1 MSNKPEVV
9 IRFNRSRE
17 HISASEVTET
27 FDIILTKPLGLQLQ
41 NLPEGKVIISG
52 FIPTS
57 TTTIAGSDYS
67 SAAESILQVGDR
79 IVAVD
84 SSLGSQLWPVSSVEG
99 VVSAVTARLPGQ
111 SIRFRIERT
120 VQVGEYPTRY
130 LDQQQQQERTTT
142 DEISLDDPVTPALN
156 GAVDGY
162 RQLTSASASGV
173 YPHSTT
179 ATAPTT
185 SISSSSSTALDTS
198 NTPGTSV
205 IPTVGSKTHKLLL
218 TRCRDVLRTYIAKA
232 KQGENSRQDDLST
245 KASKILV
252 FAADRVLEALADARA
267 PLDAKTL
274 TLIMNS
280 YTSAREPEKAFT
292 AFEAAVGLAADGSSS
307 SELTRSHIIR
317 GKKNPDARIPSD
329 VGALNLFTAT
339 ALLRA
344 HALNGDIAS
353 ARRVLSAMEASHK
366 GTLPGYENPSIL
378 WPVKLYPDVR
388 TYNIVLAA
396 AAKAGGKAGIDAA
409 VSLFQRMSEPGT
421 SKSERVGST
430 TIPEKN
436 LVTYNTMISVFAKEG
451 RSQDAYTIFYS
462 MKQAGIKPDKITY
475 TSLIKALVE
484 DGDIMGGKSLLTEMK
499 ENGLESDVF
508 TYNIVIKA
516 LCKRLKWF
524 EAKNLVAL
532 MDSSG
537 VSPNSITYGLL
548 MNGLLKAGKASACL
562 ILFEAAY
569 SDPKT
574 TSLTENVQLYT
585 TAISAASA
593 LGDYERALDLVAR
606 MQKVGV
612 KPTVKTLTA
621 IMGACLSC
629 NKANIAVDVYQQ
641 MGNIQE
647 RRVDGLALTLAV
659 RAFCE
664 QGNFTA
670 AASIITEQRDGKQ
683 EMSGK
688 EVMSSYN
695 VLLKSSLQANNF
707 LVARSSFTELLQS
720 GYIPSKDT
728 YKGILQGLGVQRTRG
743 NNEEERQP
751 HYTSLFIDKYEFLL
765 FIIDS
770 LRQRNLP
777 CDAWIYLEVLLQG
790 ARVGGKSKIISS
802 FLSKTRTDSPPKK
815 SSNSWSW
822 EVLMKMQPSQ
832 IRILQEDQS
841 LSLPPLFVPLSDRSL
856 RQVLNAENAV
866 TVFTRKRRAALKKV

>member
-1 MSNKPEVV
+1 MSSKSEVV

-17 HISASEVTET
+17 HISASEVIET
-27 FDIILTKPLGLQLQ
+27 FDITLTKPLGLQLQ
-41 NLPEGKVIISG
+41 NSPEGKVIISG

-57 TTTIAGSDYS
+57 TTVPS
-67 SAAESILQVGDR
+67 SEHSSVAESILQVGDR

-120 VQVGEYPTRY
+120 VQVGEYTTTRH
-130 LDQQQQQERTTT
+130 LHQQQPQGRTTT
-142 DEISLDDPVTPALN
+142 DDETSSDDPVTPALN

-162 RQLTSASASGV
+162 RQLAGATGV
-173 YPHSTT
+173 YPYSLISATSTT
-179 ATAPTT
+179 TIP
-185 SISSSSSTALDTS
+185 SSSSTTLDSSST
-198 NTPGTSV
+198 TATSV

-232 KQGENSRQDDLST
+232 KQGDNAQQDDPT
-245 KASKILV
+245 NKASKILV

-274 TLIMNS
+274 ALIMNS
-280 YTSAREPEKAFT
+280 YTSAREPEKAFA
-292 AFEAAVGLAADGSSS
+292 AFEAAVGLAADGSSA
-307 SELTRSHIIR
+307 SELTRANIIR
-317 GKKNPDARIPSD
+317 GKKNPDLRIPSD
-329 VGALNLFTAT
+329 VGTLNLYTAT

-344 HALNGDIAS
+344 HALNGDITS
-353 ARRVLSAMEASHK
+353 ARRVLSAMEASHTN
-366 GTLPGYENPSIL
+366 TLPRKESQSAL

-396 AAKAGGKAGIDAA
+396 AAKAGGKEGIDAA

-421 SKSERVGST
+421 TKSERVGST
-430 TIPEKN
+430 NIPAKN

-451 RSQDAYTIFYS
+451 RSQDAYTIFYT

-629 NKANIAVDVYQQ
+629 NKSNIAVDVYQQ
-641 MGNIQE
+641 MGNSQE
-647 RRVDGLALTLAV
+647 RRVDGVALTLAI
-659 RAFCE
+659 RAFCD

-670 AASIITEQRDGKQ
+670 AASILTEQRDGKQ
-683 EMSGK
+683 DMSGK
-688 EVMSSYN
+688 EVMSSYY
-695 VLLKSSLQANNF
+695 VLLKSSLHAKNF
-707 LVARSSFTELLQS
+707 SIARASFTELLQS

-728 YKGILQGLGVQRTRG
+728 YKGIIQGLGIQRTRG
-743 NNEEERQP
+743 RNEEERQP
-751 HYTSLFIDKYEFLL
+751 PNNALFFEKYEFLL

-790 ARVGGKSKIISS
+790 ARMGGKSKIISS
-802 FLSKTRTDSPPKK
+802 FLSKTRTDSPPQK

-822 EVLMKMQPSQ
+822 EVLMKMHPSQ
-832 IRILQEDQS
+832 IRILQEDQA
-841 LSLPPLFVPLSDRSL
+841 LSLPPLFVPLSDRNL

-866 TVFTRKRRAALKKV
+866 TIYTKRKRAALKKV